1 MAIHVWCCAA
11 LLMLL
16 SAPAHAYI
24 DPGAGSLALQLL
36 LAGLFAAMMYF
47 KQLWSRVKAFFGSL
61 RAKVHK
67 TDD

>member
-1 MAIHVWCCAA
+1 MVIHGWCCVA
-11 LLMLL
+11 LLMLI
-16 SAPAHAYI
+16 SDPAHAYI

-47 KQLWSRVKAFFGSL
+47 KQLWWRVKAFFSGL